1 MQKRERRSFT
11 DEFKQQMVQLYE
23 NGKPR
28 ADILREYDL
37 SASAFDRWVKQSR
50 TTGSFKEKDNR
61 TEEEKELIA
70 LRKEIQRLKMENDI
84 FKASSADLRTKIT
97 VIQQNAHKYPIS
109 AMCKILQVNRSTY
122 YYESNEQSSVNDEVE
137 QAIIRIFEENQRVY
151 GARKIKAKL
160 QEEGMTVS
168 RRRIG
173 RLMKKNG
180 LVSVYTVAQYKP
192 HMSSCNESPI
202 QNELNR
208 EFAKEAPLEAVV
220 SDLTYVRVANK
231 WHYICLL
238 VDLFNREIIG
248 YSCGKF
254 KDAALVY
261 QAFASVKGDLRQIQL
276 FHTDRGS
283 EFRNLTIDEVINTFK
298 IKRSLSMKGCPYDN
312 AVAEA
317 TFKLIKAEFVR
328 NRKFESL
335 SQLKQELGTYVK
347 WFNEARI
354 HSTLGYLSPLAYK
367 EKALKK
373 SV

>member
-1 MQKRERRSFT
+1 M
-11 DEFKQQMVQLYE
+11 
-23 NGKPR
+23 
-28 ADILREYDL
+28 
-37 SASAFDRWVKQSR
+37 
-50 TTGSFKEKDNR
+50 
-61 TEEEKELIA
+61 
-70 LRKEIQRLKMENDI
+70 
-84 FKASSADLRTKIT
+84 

-122 YYESNEQSSVNDEVE
+122 YYENNEQSSVDDEVE

-192 HMSSCNESPI
+192 YVSSCNESLI

-248 YSCGKF
+248 HSCGKF

-283 EFRNLTIDEVINTFK
+283 EFKNLTIDEVIKTFK
-298 IKRSLSMKGCPYDN
+298 IRRSLSMKGCPYDN

-317 TFKLIKAEFVR
+317 TFKLVKAEFVR

-335 SQLKQELGTYVK
+335 AQLKQELGTYIR
-347 WFNEARI
+347 WFNETRI

-367 EKALKK
+367 EVALKK

>member
-1 MQKRERRSFT
+1 MRKRERRSFT

-28 ADILREYDL
+28 ADILKEYDL
-37 SASAFDRWVKQSR
+37 GASAFDRWVKQSK

-61 TEEEKELIA
+61 TAEQTELME
-70 LRKEIQRLKMENDI
+70 LRKENQRLKMENDI
-84 FKASSADLRTKIT
+84 LKQAALIFGRKSL
-97 VIQQNAHKYPIS
+97 VIRQNAHKYSVS
-109 AMCKILQVNRSTY
+109 AMCSILKVNRSTY
-122 YYESNEQSSVNDEVE
+122 YYESSQQSSSDDEVE
-137 QAIIRIFEENQRVY
+137 QAIIRIFDENQRVY
-151 GARKIKAKL
+151 GTRKIKATL
-160 QEEGMTVS
+160 QKEGRIVS

-180 LVSVYTVAQYKP
+180 LVSAYTVAQYKP
-192 HMSSCNESPI
+192 HKSPCNDSPI

-208 EFAKEAPLEAVV
+208 EFTKDEPLEAVV

-248 YSCGKF
+248 YSCGTS

-283 EFRNLTIDEVINTFK
+283 EFTNRTIGNVIRTFN
-298 IKRSLSMKGCPYDN
+298 IKRSLSMKGFPYDN

-317 TFKLIKAEFVR
+317 TFKLIKTEFVK
-328 NRKFESL
+328 NRRFESL
-335 SQLKQELGTYVK
+335 AQLKQELGAYVK
-347 WFNEARI
+347 WFNETR
-354 HSTLGYLSPLAYK
+354 
-367 EKALKK
+367 
-373 SV
+373 

>member
-1 MQKRERRSFT
+1 MGKRERRSFT
-11 DEFKQQMVQLYE
+11 DEFKRQMVQLYE
-23 NGKPR
+23 NGKTR
-28 ADILREYDL
+28 ADILKEYDL

-61 TEEEKELIA
+61 TEEQNELLA

-97 VIQQNAHKYPIS
+97 VIRQNAHKYSVS
-109 AMCKILQVNRSTY
+109 AMCTILQVNRSTY
-122 YYESNEQSSVNDEVE
+122 YYENSQHSSSEDEVE

-151 GARKIKAKL
+151 GTRKIKAIL
-160 QEEGMTVS
+160 QKEGKTVS

-180 LVSVYTVAQYKP
+180 LVSAYTIAQYKP
-192 HMSSCNESPI
+192 HKSPCNDSAI

-208 EFAKEAPLEAVV
+208 EFTKDQPLEAVV
-220 SDLTYVRVANK
+220 SDLTYVRVTNK

-238 VDLFNREIIG
+238 VDLFNREMIG
-248 YSCGKF
+248 YSCGSS

-261 QAFASVKGDLRQIQL
+261 RAFASVKGDLRQIQL

-283 EFRNLTIDEVINTFK
+283 EFTNRTIGDVIRTFN

-317 TFKLIKAEFVR
+317 TFKLIKTEFVK
-328 NRKFESL
+328 NRRFESL
-335 SQLKQELGTYVK
+335 PQLKQELGAYVK
-347 WFNEARI
+347 WFNETRI
-354 HSTLGYLSPLAYK
+354 HSTLGYLSPLVYK
-367 EKALKK
+367 QEALKEF
-373 SV
+373 V

>member
-1 MQKRERRSFT
+1 
-11 DEFKQQMVQLYE
+11 
-23 NGKPR
+23 
-28 ADILREYDL
+28 
-37 SASAFDRWVKQSR
+37 
-50 TTGSFKEKDNR
+50 
-61 TEEEKELIA
+61 
-70 LRKEIQRLKMENDI
+70 
-84 FKASSADLRTKIT
+84 
-97 VIQQNAHKYPIS
+97 
-109 AMCKILQVNRSTY
+109 MCKILQVNRSTY

-220 SDLTYVRVANK
+220 SGLTYVRVANK

-238 VDLFNREIIG
+238 VDLFNWEIIG

-354 HSTLGYLSPLAYK
+354 HSHWDI
-367 EKALKK
+367 
-373 SV
+373 

>member
-61 TEEEKELIA
+61 TEEQNELLA

-84 FKASSADLRTKIT
+84 FKASSADLQTKIT
-97 VIQQNAHKYPIS
+97 VIRQNAHKYSVS
-109 AMCKILQVNRSTY
+109 AMCTILQVNRSTY
-122 YYESNEQSSVNDEVE
+122 YYESNQQSSSDDEVE
-137 QAIIRIFEENQRVY
+137 QAIIRIFKENQRVY
-151 GARKIKAKL
+151 GARKIKATL
-160 QEEGMTVS
+160 QKEGRTVS
-168 RRRIG
+168 KRRIG

-192 HMSSCNESPI
+192 HKSSCNDSPI

-208 EFAKEAPLEAVV
+208 EFTKNEPLEAVV
-220 SDLTYVRVANK
+220 SDLTYVRVTNK

-248 YSCGKF
+248 YSCGKY

-283 EFRNLTIDEVINTFK
+283 EFKNQTIDEVIHTFE

-317 TFKLIKAEFVR
+317 TFKLIKAEFVK
-328 NRKFESL
+328 NRQFESL
-335 SQLKQELGTYVK
+335 TQLKLELEKYVK
-347 WFNEARI
+347 WFNETRI
-354 HSTLGYLSPLAYK
+354 HSTLGYLSPLVYK
-367 EKALKK
+367 QKALKK